1 MDEAFQP
8 FMDAAYKGDLSKF
21 KALLAAQPAIVSLGS
36 SISHPSLLQFITVE
50 GGLGKIP
57 RAPDFARVMV
67 AAGASLEAP
76 FVAAASVNA
85 RDLVNL
91 LIEAGVAIEAGAPWT
106 ALEETLYW
114 AHQEMGRYLLTAH
127 GARVPSLRAAAE
139 LGRIDL
145 MQGFFAQDGGLGP
158 EAGPVRFPFGN
169 AESDEPQDILDQ
181 ALLLALKN
189 RQYDAAA
196 LLIENGANVN
206 AIPPGNHERCTTLH
220 QAVYKNDL
228 AMIDWL
234 IERGAVATID
244 DPRFNDNAI
253 GWARHFGYESIAAHI
268 EAKLSR

>member
-106 ALEETLYW
+106 
-114 AHQEMGRYLLTAH
+114 
-127 GARVPSLRAAAE
+127 
-139 LGRIDL
+139 
-145 MQGFFAQDGGLGP
+145 
-158 EAGPVRFPFGN
+158 
-169 AESDEPQDILDQ
+169 
-181 ALLLALKN
+181 
-189 RQYDAAA
+189 
-196 LLIENGANVN
+196 
-206 AIPPGNHERCTTLH
+206 
-220 QAVYKNDL
+220 
-228 AMIDWL
+228 
-234 IERGAVATID
+234 
-244 DPRFNDNAI
+244 
-253 GWARHFGYESIAAHI
+253 
-268 EAKLSR
+268 